1 MIRHP
6 LENQAEQY
14 TDAKPCLDHGH
25 DGVIVPC
32 YESYIG
38 LQMISF
44 ENVGDNDILVFLSR
58 RKCSRHRT
66 SIGNILRFA
75 SG

>member
-1 MIRHP
+1 MIRRP
-6 LENQAEQY
+6 LENLAEQY
-14 TDAKPCLDHGH
+14 TDAKPCLDHGQ

-44 ENVGDNDILVFLSR
+44 ENVGDNDILIYF
-58 RKCSRHRT
+58 K
-66 SIGNILRFA
+66 
-75 SG
+75 

>member
-1 MIRHP
+1 MIRRP

-14 TDAKPCLDHGH
+14 TDAKPCLDHGQ

-44 ENVGDNDILVFLSR
+44 ENVGDNDILIYFQ
-58 RKCSRHRT
+58 
-66 SIGNILRFA
+66 
-75 SG
+75 